1 MKIVQL
7 NNYFLNMIV
16 QHLFSI
22 PKAPIVYDWMSPYLY
37 VNCQYICYLYTMHM
51 YSHTHACVSTRQGIK
66 PMLLTV
72 LLIYSEAE
80 LLTN

>member
-1 MKIVQL
+1 
-7 NNYFLNMIV
+7 MIV
-16 QHLFSI
+16 QHSFSI
-22 PKAPIVYDWMSPYLY
+22 PKASIVYDLY
-37 VNCQYICYLYTMHM
+37 VNCQYIRYAYTMHM